1 LIAALAPVDSAAQR
15 FTPRARAYNLNC
27 HKKRDRMKTLRTA
40 SIAVVATLALAAC
53 NSKDDAAPA
62 GEVAEGKPVATVAP
76 PAGQNWTDVAAV
88 TPEGG
93 VVEGN
98 PNAPIKLVE
107 YASHTCSHC
116 ADFAGEGIAPLREK
130 YVASGRVSY
139 EIRNQIHDP
148 VDLTFA
154 VLARCAGPE
163 AFHAFAE
170 QGWANLAPMFEKIQA
185 NSAMLDSAQSATGAA
200 RMDIVANAAGLY
212 DFFAQRGVSRD
223 QAKACIAKTDTATQ
237 IAANSESQSNEQG
250 VTGTPW
256 FFINGVSVGT
266 QNWQSLEPMLQRA
279 GAR

>member
-1 LIAALAPVDSAAQR
+1 MTI
-15 FTPRARAYNLNC
+15 
-27 HKKRDRMKTLRTA
+27 LRTA
-40 SIAVVATLALAAC
+40 SIALAATLALAAC
-53 NSKDDAAPA
+53 NSKDAAAPA
-62 GEVAEGKPVATVAP
+62 GEVTEGKPVAAVPP
-76 PAGQNWTDVAAV
+76 PAGQTWSDVAAV

-93 VVEGN
+93 VIEGN

-107 YASHTCSHC
+107 YSSHTCSHC
-116 ADFAGEGIAPLREK
+116 AEFAETGIEPLRSK
-130 YVASGRVSY
+130 YINSGRVSY

-148 VDLTFA
+148 IDLTFA

-170 QGWANLAPMFEKIQA
+170 QGWSNLGAMFEKVQA
-185 NSAMLDSAQSATGAA
+185 NSAMLDAAQAATGVA
-200 RMDIVANAAGLY
+200 RMDGIANAAGLY

-223 QAKACIAKTDTATQ
+223 QAKACLAKTDTATK
-237 IAANSESQSNEQG
+237 IAADSESQSNDLG

>member
-1 LIAALAPVDSAAQR
+1 MTI
-15 FTPRARAYNLNC
+15 
-27 HKKRDRMKTLRTA
+27 LRTA
-40 SIAVVATLALAAC
+40 SITLAATLALAAC
-53 NSKDDAAPA
+53 NGKDAAAPA
-62 GEVAEGKPVATVAP
+62 GEVAEGKPVAAVQA
-76 PAGQNWTDVAAV
+76 PAGQSWSEVASV

-93 VVEGN
+93 IVEGN

-116 ADFAGEGIAPLREK
+116 AEFAATGMEPLRAK
-130 YVASGRVSY
+130 YVNSGRVSY

-148 VDLTFA
+148 IDLTFA

-170 QGWANLAPMFEKIQA
+170 QGWANLGPMFEKIQA
-185 NSAMLDSAQSATGAA
+185 NSAMLDAAQGATGVA
-200 RMDIVANAAGLY
+200 RMDGIAQAAGLY

-223 QAKACIAKTDTATQ
+223 QAKACLAKTDTATQ
-237 IAANSESQSNEQG
+237 IAANSETQSNELG

-256 FFINGVSVGT
+256 FFINGTSVGT

>member
-1 LIAALAPVDSAAQR
+1 MI
-15 FTPRARAYNLNC
+15 
-27 HKKRDRMKTLRTA
+27 TLRTA
-40 SIAVVATLALAAC
+40 SLALAATLTLAAC
-53 NSKDDAAPA
+53 NSKDDAAS
-62 GEVAEGKPVATVAP
+62 GEIAEGKPVAAVPA
-76 PAGQNWTDVAAV
+76 PAGQSWSDVAAF

-116 ADFAGEGIAPLREK
+116 AEFSEKASEAIRSK
-130 YVASGRVSY
+130 YVATGKVSY

-148 VDLTFA
+148 IDLTFA

-170 QGWANLAPMFEKIQA
+170 QGWSNLAPMFETFNA
-185 NSAMLDSAQSATGAA
+185 NKAALDAAMQQQGAA
-200 RMDIVANAAGLY
+200 RFDGIAQAAGLY

-223 QAKACIAKTDTATQ
+223 QAKTCLAKTETATQ
-237 IAANSESQSNEQG
+237 IAANSDTQSQELN
-250 VTGTPW
+250 VTGTPT
-256 FFINGVSVGT
+256 FFINGNNVGT
-266 QNWQSLEPMLQRA
+266 QTWETLEPMLQRA

>member
-1 LIAALAPVDSAAQR
+1 MTL
-15 FTPRARAYNLNC
+15 
-27 HKKRDRMKTLRTA
+27 LRTA
-40 SIAVVATLALAAC
+40 SIALAATLALAAC
-53 NSKDDAAPA
+53 KDDKAAD
-62 GEVAEGKPVATVAP
+62 GTVAEGKPVPAVPA
-76 PAGQNWTDVAAV
+76 PAGQNWSDVASF

-116 ADFAGEGIAPLREK
+116 AEFSEHGSEAIRTK
-130 YVASGRVSY
+130 YVDTGKVSY

-163 AFHAFAE
+163 AFHAFAV
-170 QGWANLAPMFEKIQA
+170 QGWANLKPMFDTLNA
-185 NSAMLDSAQSATGAA
+185 NKAQMDAAMTAQGAA
-200 RMDIVANAAGLY
+200 RFDGLAQGAGLY

-223 QAKACIAKTDTATQ
+223 QAKTCLAKTDTATQ
-237 IAANSESQSNEQG
+237 IAANSDSQSEKLN
-250 VTGTPW
+250 VTGTPT
-256 FFINGVSVGT
+256 FFINGNNVGT
-266 QNWQSLEPMLQRA
+266 QTWETLEPMIQRA

>member
-1 LIAALAPVDSAAQR
+1 MTI
-15 FTPRARAYNLNC
+15 
-27 HKKRDRMKTLRTA
+27 LRTA
-40 SIAVVATLALAAC
+40 SITLAATLALAAC
-53 NSKDDAAPA
+53 NGKDAAAPA
-62 GEVAEGKPVATVAP
+62 GEVAEGKPVAAVQA
-76 PAGQNWTDVAAV
+76 PAGQSWSEVASI

-93 VVEGN
+93 IVEGN

-116 ADFAGEGIAPLREK
+116 AEFAATGMEPLRAK
-130 YVASGRVSY
+130 YVNSGRVSY

-148 VDLTFA
+148 IDLTFA

-170 QGWANLAPMFEKIQA
+170 QGWANLGPMFEKIQA
-185 NSAMLDSAQSATGAA
+185 NSAMLDAAQGATGVA
-200 RMDIVANAAGLY
+200 RMDGIAQAAGLY

-223 QAKACIAKTDTATQ
+223 QAKACLAKTDTATQ
-237 IAANSESQSNEQG
+237 IAANSETQSNELG

-256 FFINGVSVGT
+256 FFINGTSVGT

>member
-1 LIAALAPVDSAAQR
+1 M
-15 FTPRARAYNLNC
+15 
-27 HKKRDRMKTLRTA
+27 KRIRTA
-40 SIAVVATLALAAC
+40 SVALVAALTLAAC
-53 NSKDDAAPA
+53 NSKDEAATGEVAQGEAVAAVPAPA
-62 GEVAEGKPVATVAP
+62 G
-76 PAGQNWTDVAAV
+76 QSWSDVAAF

-116 ADFAGEGIAPLREK
+116 AEFAAAAAEPLRTK
-130 YVASGRVSY
+130 YVDSGKVSY

-148 VDLTFA
+148 IDLTFA

-170 QGWANLAPMFEKIQA
+170 QGWGNLAAMFDNVKA
-185 NSAMLDSAQSATGAA
+185 NSAAMEGAMSQQGAA
-200 RMDIVANAAGLY
+200 RFDTIAQGAGLY

-223 QAKACIAKTDTATQ
+223 QAQTCLAKTDTATK
-237 IAANSESQSNEQG
+237 IAANSDSQSSELN
-250 VTGTPW
+250 VTGTPT
-256 FFINGVSVGT
+256 FFINGRNVGT
-266 QNWQSLEPMLQRA
+266 QTWATLEPMLQKA

>member
-1 LIAALAPVDSAAQR
+1 MI
-15 FTPRARAYNLNC
+15 
-27 HKKRDRMKTLRTA
+27 TLRSA
-40 SIAVVATLALAAC
+40 SLALVATLALAAC
-53 NSKDDAAPA
+53 NSKDDGAAS
-62 GEVAEGKPVATVAP
+62 GEIAEGKPVAAVPA
-76 PAGQNWTDVAAV
+76 PAGQSWSDVAAF

-116 ADFAGEGIAPLREK
+116 AEFSEHASEAIRSK
-130 YVASGRVSY
+130 YVDSGKVSY

-148 VDLTFA
+148 IDLTFA

-170 QGWANLAPMFEKIQA
+170 QGWTNLAPMFETFNA
-185 NSAMLDSAQSATGAA
+185 NKAGLDAAMQQQGAA
-200 RMDIVANAAGLY
+200 RFDGIAQSAGLY

-223 QAKACIAKTDTATQ
+223 QAKTCLAKTETATK
-237 IAANSESQSNEQG
+237 IAANSDSQSQELN
-250 VTGTPW
+250 VTGTPT
-256 FFINGVSVGT
+256 FFINGNNVGT
-266 QNWQSLEPMLQRA
+266 QTWETLEPMLQRA